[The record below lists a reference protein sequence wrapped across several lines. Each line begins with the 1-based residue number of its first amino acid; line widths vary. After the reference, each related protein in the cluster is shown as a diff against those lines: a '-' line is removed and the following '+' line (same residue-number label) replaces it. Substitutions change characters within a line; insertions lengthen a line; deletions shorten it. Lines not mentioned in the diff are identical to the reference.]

1 VAETAIKE
9 APGGAAAVDRAL
21 AVLAAFAPGDE
32 ALALAELARRTGL
45 YKSTLL
51 RLAASLEH
59 AGMLRRGAD
68 GRFALGPE
76 LLRLGR
82 LYQRSFRLGDAV
94 VPVLRRLAAES
105 GESAAFY
112 VRDGDVR
119 RCLFRVES
127 AQPVRVSVQ
136 EGESRPLA
144 RGAAGRVIL
153 ACGGEGG
160 DAGAQRIRQRRVAVS
175 RGEVTRDTAAIA
187 VPVFGIGQE
196 LAGAL
201 TLSGP
206 SQRITAA
213 AVDRCTSLLLDAAAD
228 LTRTLGGAWGAP
240 PAPRAPRRMSANE
253 VSP

>member
-1 VAETAIKE
+1 MADTVKE
-9 APGGAAAVDRAL
+9 APGGAAAVDRAM

-32 ALALAELARRTGL
+32 AVALAELARRTGL
-45 YKSTLL
+45 YKSTIL

-59 AGMLRRGAD
+59 AGMLRRRGD

-94 VPVLRRLAAES
+94 IPVLRKLAANS

-112 VRDGDVR
+112 VRDGEER

-153 ACGGEGG
+153 AFSGAA
-160 DAGAQRIRQRRVAVS
+160 DAEAQRVRTRRFAVS

-187 VPVFGIGQE
+187 APVFGLGQE

-201 TLSGP
+201 NLSGP
-206 SQRITAA
+206 SQRITPAV
-213 AVDRCTSLLLDAAAD
+213 VDRCVALLLAAAAD
-228 LTRTLGGAWGAP
+228 LSRTLGGVWDTGPVRIVAKGAL
-240 PAPRAPRRMSANE
+240 
-253 VSP
+253 

>member
-1 VAETAIKE
+1 MADAVNE

-21 AVLAAFAPGDE
+21 ALLAAFAPGDE

-45 YKSTLL
+45 YKSTIL

-59 AGMLRRGAD
+59 AGMLRRGGD

-82 LYQRSFRLGDAV
+82 LYQRSFKLGDAV
-94 VPVLRRLAAES
+94 VPVLRKLAAES

-112 VRDGDVR
+112 VRDGAER

-144 RGAAGRVIL
+144 RGAAGRIIL
-153 ACGGEGG
+153 AFSGG
-160 DAGAQRIRQRRVAVS
+160 DGDAEAQRIRARRFAVS

-187 VPVFGIGQE
+187 APVLGIGQE
-196 LAGAL
+196 LVGAL
-201 TLSGP
+201 NLSGP
-206 SQRITAA
+206 SQRITPPVVERCAKVLLAA
-213 AVDRCTSLLLDAAAD
+213 AAE
-228 LTRTLGGAWGAP
+228 LTRTLGGVWDTAP
-240 PAPRAPRRMSANE
+240 MRPAKRF
-253 VSP
+253 V